1 MVYWVCLWPCNEGG
15 NVENMLKSKQPRER
29 GLLGIIGSI
38 LIVAGLFA
46 LLYVGGL
53 QAYFRGLALQPPG
66 GSSQIRQA
74 PALQLSA
81 TPSVAPSP
89 TPAPPLP
96 VINYGSGPQS
106 SPLPTPSSQWQS
118 TVTRLILPSIK
129 VDSPVVPVGWHVEQI
144 GGQPVSVWDVA
155 KYAVGH
161 QEGSGNPGGG
171 TNIVMSGH
179 STGYGG
185 IFGDL
190 LDMKP
195 GDEVIVYTNE
205 EQYLYVV
212 EQVLLLQEADVPLD
226 KRLQN
231 GEYMAPTPNEQVTLI
246 SCWPDY
252 VYDHRVIVIAR
263 PYQAEPFARPD
274 WVEK

>member
-1 MVYWVCLWPCNEGG
+1 MLN
-15 NVENMLKSKQPRER
+15 NMLKSRQPQER
-29 GLLGIIGSI
+29 GFLGAIGNI

-53 QAYFRGLALQPPG
+53 QAYFRGLALQPG
-66 GSSQIRQA
+66 SSSQIRQA
-74 PALQLSA
+74 PALQLGA
-81 TPSVAPSP
+81 TPNALPSP
-89 TPAPPLP
+89 TPSPPLP
-96 VINYGSGPQS
+96 VINYGSGPQPTPLPSS
-106 SPLPTPSSQWQS
+106 SPQWQS
-118 TVTRLILPSIK
+118 TITRVILPSID
-129 VDSPVVPVGWHVEQI
+129 VDSPVVPVGWHVEEI
-144 GGQPVSVWDVA
+144 EGQQVSVWDVA

-161 QEGSGNPGGG
+161 QEGSGNPGER

-185 IFGDL
+185 IFGHL
-190 LDMKP
+190 LDTKP
-195 GDEVIVYTNE
+195 GDEVIIYANKS

-212 EQVLLLQEADVPLD
+212 EEVLLLQEADVPLAQ
-226 KRLQN
+226 RLQN
-231 GEYMAPTPNEQVTLI
+231 GQYMAPTPSEQVTLI

-263 PYQAEPFARPD
+263 PYQAAPFARPD